1 MRDLIL
7 TSMRGVGLTYAFD
20 LRDPRTDPHLS
31 LWKGL
36 ARTLL
41 E

>member
-1 MRDLIL
+1 ML
-7 TSMRGVGLTYAFD
+7 GVGLTYAFD
-20 LRDPRTDPHLS
+20 PRDPRTDPHLS
-31 LWKGL
+31 LWKDL

>member
-1 MRDLIL
+1 
-7 TSMRGVGLTYAFD
+7 MRGVGLTYAFD
-20 LRDPRTDPHLS
+20 PRDPRNDPHLS

>member
-1 MRDLIL
+1 VRDLVL
-7 TSMRGVGLTYAFD
+7 TSMRGVGLAYAFD
-20 LRDPRTDPHLS
+20 PRDPRTDPHLS
-31 LWKGL
+31 LWKAL